1 MGYRNDSP
9 TAGARGRRIVGA
21 PHCRGSAC
29 GARRNGM
36 RNSRATMIV

>member
-21 PHCRGSAC
+21 PHAEPAAMAC
-29 GARRNGM
+29 GI
-36 RNSRATMIV
+36 SVPP